1 MPQLKVWKHP
11 RKKTYTENKF
21 IHLRRLKK
29 DAYLNFKKRRK
40 QEIFNEL
47 RDSFKDWSP
56 FVSFK
61 EYVEFIDRNKILIAK
76 LNALADNL
84 PIYQYDTSDI
94 VTGFLDS
101 ITGICIGYNGKHIV
115 GIDLIRDKYYQYNN
129 TTHRTLSMLIPMMVG
144 VQSGQSY
151 TSNAFRF
158 PFTSRVAFND
168 IVALSTEARLEQ
180 ERETVLNRLAD
191 EGKIELPD
199 TLWIPDQL
207 VCDLKMIIMD
217 QLVPHKPLTLDA
229 IGERVIVFTD
239 HEPDGPF
246 VGTHGMYH
254 STLVA
259 YTKTQAIVAYRGM
272 MVAVNPNNARRL

>member
-1 MPQLKVWKHP
+1 MPHIKVWRHP

-29 DAYLNFKKRRK
+29 DAYKNFKKRRK

-47 RDSFKDWSP
+47 LDSFKAWSP

-76 LNALADNL
+76 LNALDDNL

-94 VTGFLDS
+94 VTGFVGS
-101 ITGICIGYNGKHIV
+101 ITGVCIRYNGKHV
-115 GIDLIRDKYYQYNN
+115 AGIDLIRDRYYHYNN

-151 TSNAFRF
+151 TSNAFCF

-168 IVALSTEARLEQ
+168 IVAMSTEARLEQ

-191 EGKIELPD
+191 EGNTELPD
-199 TLWIPDQL
+199 TLLIPDQL
-207 VCDLKMIIMD
+207 VCELKMIIMD
-217 QLVPHKPLTLDA
+217 QLVPPKPLTLDA

-246 VGTHGMYH
+246 VGAHGMYH
-254 STLVA
+254 GTLLA
-259 YTKTQAIVAYRGM
+259 YTNLQAVVSYRGM
-272 MVAVNPNNARRL
+272 MVAVNPNNARRF